1 MTQKQNV
8 TPRTTSVRRQTT
20 LKNAIHCSGTPIHHG
35 GHVTMA
41 MLPAPAGHGIVFRRT
56 DIPGRGISI
65 PAGWDHVADMPM
77 CTALESDGVQIAT
90 IEHLM
95 AALSGCGI
103 DNLLIEINGP
113 ELPIMDGSAWPFVFL
128 IECAGIAELEAPRRF
143 LRILSPV
150 SVSLGAGRSATL
162 LPGEGFTLNFEVD
175 YDNSAIAR
183 QTSEME
189 LVDGTF
195 KNELSRA
202 RTYGFLHAVDALRA
216 AGLARGASL
225 DNSIVITG
233 EGILNEGGLRF
244 PDEFVR
250 HKMLDALGDM
260 YLVGAPIIGR
270 FEGRRSGHKLNH
282 RLLRALFQRREAWCW
297 TESDAG
303 EGDANVARKSGTR
316 AAGAAG

>member
-1 MTQKQNV
+1 MTQSNDAARQAQ
-8 TPRTTSVRRQTT
+8 PIQRQTT
-20 LKNAIHCSGTPIHHG
+20 LKNPIHCSGTAIHHG

-56 DIPGRGISI
+56 DIAGKGLSI
-65 PAGWDHVADMPM
+65 PADWRHVADMPM

-95 AALSGCGI
+95 AALSGCAI

-128 IECAGIAELEAPRRF
+128 IECAGVSELDAPRRF
-143 LRILSPV
+143 LKILSPV
-150 SVSLGAGRSATL
+150 SIGAAGRSVAL
-162 LPGEGFTLNFEVD
+162 MPGEKFTLSFEVD
-175 YDNSAIAR
+175 YDSSAIAR
-183 QTSEME
+183 QTGEIEMAE
-189 LVDGTF
+189 GAF

-202 RTYGFLHAVDALRA
+202 RTFGFLHEVDALRA

-233 EGILNEGGLRF
+233 DGILNEGGLRF

-250 HKMLDALGDM
+250 HKMLDALGDL
-260 YLVGAPIIGR
+260 YLAGAPIIGR
-270 FEGRRSGHKLNH
+270 FEGSRSGHKLNH

-297 TESDAG
+297 TDPGADSAVQDA
-303 EGDANVARKSGTR
+303 EPR
-316 AAGAAG
+316 AQRLHG

>member
-1 MTQKQNV
+1 MSQVNNAARQAR
-8 TPRTTSVRRQTT
+8 PIRRQTT
-20 LKNAIHCSGTPIHHG
+20 LKNAIHCSGTAIHHG

-56 DIPGRGISI
+56 DIAGRGLSI
-65 PAGWDHVADMPM
+65 PADWRHVADMPM
-77 CTALESDGVQIAT
+77 CTALESEGVQIAT
-90 IEHLM
+90 VEHLM

-113 ELPIMDGSAWPFVFL
+113 ELPIMDGSSWPFVFL
-128 IECAGIAELEAPRRF
+128 IECAGVSELEAARRF
-143 LRILSPV
+143 LKILSPV
-150 SVSLGAGRSATL
+150 SVGMGGRSVAL
-162 LPGEGFTLNFEVD
+162 MPAEGFSLSFEVD
-175 YDNSAIAR
+175 YDTGAIAR
-183 QTSEME
+183 QNGEID

-202 RTYGFLHAVDALRA
+202 RTFGFLHEVDALRA

-233 EGILNEGGLRF
+233 DGILNEGGLRF

-250 HKMLDALGDM
+250 HKMLDALGDL
-260 YLVGAPIIGR
+260 YLAGAPILGR
-270 FEGRRSGHKLNH
+270 FEGHCSGHKLNH

-297 TESDAG
+297 TESSVP
-303 EGDANVARKSGTR
+303 ESTTESGLDSPQR
-316 AAGAAG
+316 AAGFAG

>member
-1 MTQKQNV
+1 
-8 TPRTTSVRRQTT
+8 
-20 LKNAIHCSGTPIHHG
+20 
-35 GHVTMA
+35 MA

-56 DIPGRGISI
+56 DIAGKGVSI
-65 PAGWDHVADMPM
+65 PADCNHVADMPM

-128 IECAGIAELEAPRRF
+128 IECAGISELDAPRRF
-143 LRILSPV
+143 LKILSHV
-150 SVSLGAGRSATL
+150 SIGMAGRSVAL
-162 LPGEGFTLNFEVD
+162 MPADGFTLSFEVD
-175 YDNSAIAR
+175 YDSGAIAR
-183 QTSEME
+183 QTGEIQMAE
-189 LVDGTF
+189 GTF

-202 RTYGFLHAVDALRA
+202 RTFGFLHEVDALRA

-233 EGILNEGGLRF
+233 DGILNEGGLRF

-250 HKMLDALGDM
+250 HKMLDALGDL
-260 YLVGAPIIGR
+260 YLAGAPILGR
-270 FEGRRSGHKLNH
+270 FEGHRSGHKLNH

-297 TESDAG
+297 SESDAATPAL
-303 EGDANVARKSGTR
+303 ESAPLAARFG
-316 AAGAAG
+316 G

>member
-1 MTQKQNV
+1 MTQLQDAA
-8 TPRTTSVRRQTT
+8 PRAKTARRQTT

-56 DIPGRGISI
+56 DIAGRGISI

-128 IECAGIAELEAPRRF
+128 IECAGITELDASRRF
-143 LRILSPV
+143 LKVLSPV
-150 SVSLGAGRSATL
+150 TVSLGAGRSAAL
-162 LPGEGFTLNFEVD
+162 LPGDGFTLSFEVD
-175 YDNSAIAR
+175 YENCALASQA
-183 QTSEME
+183 SEME

-202 RTYGFLHAVDALRA
+202 RTYGFLHEVDALRA

-260 YLVGAPIIGR
+260 YLAGAPIIGR

-297 TESDAG
+297 TESDAA
-303 EGDANVARKSGTR
+303 EADATTPRQ
-316 AAGAAG
+316 AGPRTAGLAV

>member
-1 MTQKQNV
+1 MTQVNDASRQAL
-8 TPRTTSVRRQTT
+8 PIRRQTT
-20 LKNAIHCSGTPIHHG
+20 LKNAIHCSGTAIHHG

-56 DIPGRGISI
+56 DIAGKGVSI
-65 PAGWDHVADMPM
+65 PADCNHVADMPM

-128 IECAGIAELEAPRRF
+128 IECAGISELDAPRRF
-143 LRILSPV
+143 LKILSHV
-150 SVSLGAGRSATL
+150 SIGMAGRSVAL
-162 LPGEGFTLNFEVD
+162 MPADGFTLSFEVD
-175 YDNSAIAR
+175 YDSGAIAR
-183 QTSEME
+183 QTGEIQMAE
-189 LVDGTF
+189 GTF

-202 RTYGFLHAVDALRA
+202 RTFGFLHEVDALRA

-233 EGILNEGGLRF
+233 DGILNEGGLRF

-250 HKMLDALGDM
+250 HKMLDALGDL
-260 YLVGAPIIGR
+260 YLAGAPILGR
-270 FEGRRSGHKLNH
+270 FEGHRSGHKLNH

-297 TESDAG
+297 SESDAATPAL
-303 EGDANVARKSGTR
+303 ESAPLAARFG
-316 AAGAAG
+316 G

>member
-1 MTQKQNV
+1 MTQLDEATGGPKA
-8 TPRTTSVRRQTT
+8 TRRQTT

-56 DIPGRGISI
+56 DIAGRGTSI

-128 IECAGIAELEAPRRF
+128 IECAGIAELDAPRRS
-143 LRILSPV
+143 LKILSPV
-150 SVSLGAGRSATL
+150 SVTLGGGRSAAL
-162 LPGEGFTLNFEVD
+162 LPGAGFALSFEVD
-175 YDNSAIAR
+175 YDSGAIAR
-183 QTSEME
+183 QSSEME
-189 LVDGTF
+189 LVEGTF

-202 RTYGFLHAVDALRA
+202 RTYGFLHEVDALRA

-233 EGILNEGGLRF
+233 DGILNEGGLRF

-260 YLVGAPIIGR
+260 YLAGAPIIGR

-297 TESDAG
+297 TDSDAAQI
-303 EGDANVARKSGTR
+303 EPAAASASR
-316 AAGAAG
+316 AAGRAG